1 MAVVEVQD
9 VYPRLYQ
16 KNGEEVDYTDN
27 NKRSRCVVLARDVAY
42 RPAAYPHL
50 TLLLT
55 SSACVQELCGARSAQ
70 PLAAPD
76 QGRRRLGDWCASRSL
91 VRLLL
96 PLIST
101 DCDDL

>member
-1 MAVVEVQD
+1 VAVVEVQD

-27 NKRSRCVVLARDVAY
+27 NKRSRCGLANDALSPATYPRDVNLH
-42 RPAAYPHL
+42 RVL
-50 TLLLT
+50 RRTIR
-55 SSACVQELCGARSAQ
+55 CVQELCGARSDQ

-91 VRLLL
+91 VLVWF
-96 PLIST
+96 
-101 DCDDL
+101 